1 MFEWDEEKR
10 ALNLQKHGIDFLAAK
25 ELWSGPVLEAPSS
38 QTRHS
43 EERIIAVGKIEG
55 RCIAV
60 IYTWRGGNRRL
71 ISARKARNNE
81 QEAYEKAVR

>member
-10 ALNLQKHGIDFLAAK
+10 ALNLKKHGIDFLAAK
-25 ELWSGPVLEAPSS
+25 ELWNGPVLEAPSP
-38 QTRHS
+38 QTQHN
-43 EERIIAVGKIEG
+43 EERIIAVGNIEG

-60 IYTWRGGNRRL
+60 IYTWRGNNRRL

-81 QEAYEKAVR
+81 QEAYENAVG